1 MRDEELS
8 WLDDVFSKVNEELN
22 EAVAAL
28 GSVPLRYLGS
38 GVGGVSSVEAHTERL
53 RRALKREAHAEDF
66 IALEALG
73 RVRLS
78 DETRRAELKRL
89 KRKWK
94 RRKTYKFKYGRK
106 HHKQKEK
113 TRKEYNN
120 RRWERQPLERLK
132 YTSRKPVHITQEE
145 WDRCI
150 QPIWKEY
157 DRKWLKLKCSEPK
170 MTIYNLIIEYHPP
183 KERYA
188 RKKPRP
194 IVVYNGYDQAVYD
207 SLNTSQSG

>member
-8 WLDDVFSKVNEELN
+8 WLDDVFDKVSEELN
-22 EAVAAL
+22 RKVAEL
-28 GSVPLRYLGS
+28 GSVPLHYWAS
-38 GVGGVSSVEAHTERL
+38 DTSVSSAQAHTERL
-53 RRALKREAHAEDF
+53 RRQLKREAHAEDF

-78 DETRRAELKRL
+78 EETRRAELKRL

-94 RRKTYKFKYGRK
+94 RRKAYKFKYGRK
-106 HHKQKEK
+106 HNKQKAK

-157 DRKWLKLKCSEPK
+157 DRKWLKLKCSEPA
-170 MTIYNLIIEYHPP
+170 MTVHNLIIEYHPP

-188 RKKPRP
+188 RKKPTP
-194 IVVYNGYDQAVYD
+194 IVIYNGYDQAVHD
-207 SLNTSQSG
+207 SMLNVT

>member
-8 WLDDVFSKVNEELN
+8 WLDDVFSKVNEELK

-28 GSVPLRYLGS
+28 GSVPLRYLDS
-38 GVGGVSSVEAHTERL
+38 GVGVVKGSEAHTERL
-53 RRALKREAHAEDF
+53 RRDLKREAHAEDF

-94 RRKTYKFKYGRK
+94 RRKPYKFKYGRK

-170 MTIYNLIIEYHPP
+170 MTIHNLIIEYHPP
-183 KERYA
+183 KEKYA
-188 RKKPRP
+188 RKKPKP
-194 IVVYNGYDQAVYD
+194 VVVYNGYDQAVYD